1 VVKKLDIRLINY
13 INLFNSITGVTAK
26 DCFFEDEKLVF
37 LVKEGDMGKALGKA
51 GIKVKKLKNMIKKEI
66 KVIEYSEDI
75 VKFVR
80 NLIYPNEVQK
90 IYKEDSI
97 VFIEEPNN
105 VIKGRIYG
113 RDRKNLYYINE
124 ILKKYF
130 SLELKIK

>member
-1 VVKKLDIRLINY
+1 MTQNNWDIIIRIILSKKNVVEQKYN
-13 INLFNSITGVTAK
+13 
-26 DCFFEDEKLVF
+26 
-37 LVKEGDMGKALGKA
+37 
-51 GIKVKKLKNMIKKEI
+51 KKEI

-130 SLELKIK
+130 SLELKIKWARNQED